1 MNSRRIDL
9 LDSFRFLAVMGVL
22 LFHFT
27 FLWKDKCP
35 YGDYFGSF
43 FRYGYL
49 GVQFFFIISG
59 FVISYTL
66 EGTDSLSS
74 FWKNR
79 FIRLFPPLLACTII
93 TFGVA
98 GILDSH
104 LLFSDSHK
112 AINFLPT

>member
-35 YGDYFGSF
+35 YGDYFGSL

-49 GVQFFFIISG
+49 GVQFFS
-59 FVISYTL
+59 
-66 EGTDSLSS
+66 
-74 FWKNR
+74 
-79 FIRLFPPLLACTII
+79 LFPGL
-93 TFGVA
+93 
-98 GILDSH
+98 
-104 LLFSDSHK
+104 
-112 AINFLPT
+112 